1 VFGSKA
7 ILQLELWRGTM
18 TLIDFAGKRTEFP
31 PLAENE
37 IYPAQSPALNFIDAV
52 CDTAPNGSPGDLGL
66 ASMEIIEAA
75 CASATNGKNIR
86 IRDSK

>member
-1 VFGSKA
+1 LV

-18 TLIDFAGKRTEFP
+18 MLVDFADKRTEFP

-37 IYPAQSPALNFIDAV
+37 IYPAQTPALNFMDAILGR
-52 CDTAPNGSPGDLGL
+52 ASNGSSGDLGL

-75 CASATNGKNIR
+75 CKSATHRKNIS
-86 IRDSK
+86 IRRLKGV